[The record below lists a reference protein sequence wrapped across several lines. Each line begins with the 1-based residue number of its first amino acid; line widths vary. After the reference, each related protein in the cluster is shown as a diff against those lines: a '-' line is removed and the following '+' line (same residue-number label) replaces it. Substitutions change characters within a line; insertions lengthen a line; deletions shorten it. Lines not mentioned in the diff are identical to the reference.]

1 MKACDFWFVSLH
13 CLETPLLAYI
23 GKSRSPSRTFEVSV
37 MSGSLSVGYQ
47 RWEISSQVLRHF
59 RFSRSSD
66 VGPMLTWALISLHK
80 LGAKLGLGNHGENLY
95 IKARCLQNH
104 RSRAI
109 IRNVAQH
116 QRSPKK
122 TSASAKFA
130 KKSKAS
136 LVWDEFAISF
146 WQVHLGIHVDMVRF
160 LGEWK
165 RWQLTK
171 SWIWTPKL
179 AVLSSAIFGDGV
191 STTGTLW
198 RLVFALCF
206 FFPEILRSDLLCRRW
221 FYYLLYLL
229 W

>member
-95 IKARCLQNH
+95 IKARCLQHH

-109 IRNVAQH
+109 IQNVAQH
-116 QRSPKK
+116 QRSRKN
-122 TSASAKFA
+122 
-130 KKSKAS
+130 
-136 LVWDEFAISF
+136 LLHQR
-146 WQVHLGIHVDMVRF
+146 QVQSGMNL
-160 LGEWK
+160 
-165 RWQLTK
+165 
-171 SWIWTPKL
+171 
-179 AVLSSAIFGDGV
+179 
-191 STTGTLW
+191 
-198 RLVFALCF
+198 RLVFGKCTLESMLTWSGSWGSESAGSRQRVGFGHQSWQC
-206 FFPEILRSDLLCRRW
+206 W
-221 FYYLLYLL
+221 AQLYLEMGSAQQAHCGAWFL
-229 W
+229 HCVFFIQRS